1 MSEGMVTS
9 YRIQLATAADIATK
23 GLELKYGST
32 REAMQRLDTMEHLRP
47 YAVAVRACMNT
58 AVKRPPETTEESWR
72 MVLQKQTVRD
82 FAVGCLAA
90 SKVEGGLD
98 F

>member
-1 MSEGMVTS
+1 MSEWMVTS
-9 YRIQLATAADIATK
+9 YRIQLAPAADIATK

-47 YAVAVRACMNT
+47 YAVAVQACMNT
-58 AVKRPPETTEESWR
+58 AVKRSPETTEESWR